1 MEGTGGRD
9 LGLIKG
15 RVVVAIWT
23 MVGRGRD
30 VGAGEWVWVDE
41 VRE

>member
-1 MEGTGGRD
+1 MEGMGGKD
-9 LGLIKG
+9 LGLIRV
-15 RVVVAIWT
+15 RVVVGTWT